1 MGITYSI
8 RILLSFKYEK
18 KNINY
23 LFQKCLEN
31 NIRLYVPFSNLNE
44 LNSSGASTRI
54 LTMELEDDERYIHAK
69 FQDTNFAISI
79 YKKKNNLLKFS
90 ISNFGIMWRKEFI
103 NDNYGIDFA
112 RYIRLLLRVC
122 KDFTIL
128 ALETDAF

>member
-1 MGITYSI
+1 MGIIYSVDV
-8 RILLSFKYEK
+8 ILDLKYK
-18 KNINY
+18 KNNIDH

-69 FQDTNFAISI
+69 FQDTDFAISI

-103 NDNYGIDFA
+103 NDDYSIDFA
-112 RYIRLLLRVC
+112 G
-122 KDFTIL
+122 FMS
-128 ALETDAF
+128 